1 MKKSKKVL
9 KVFAIIIAVA
19 VLGCIIYGVGFM
31 IHNEVVRRRTLEN
44 VSSDLT
50 TSVSNTTANDYT
62 EYNYYTFPQTTE
74 PEFSKPEEFGFE
86 NIDSYDADSRLWIQ
100 LYSADDK
107 YVYDIY
113 HEEYGV
119 EFYQG
124 GIYEGDGILTCVK
137 HINSANVYQFDQSLR
152 YNLVDNNHITVL
164 GYNNDIIIVKRHSLS
179 ENKGDVLLE
188 CTSGDS
194 SILWVTAS
202 SIDWSS
208 GKVVTKDGREMV
220 RYTLL

>member
-1 MKKSKKVL
+1 M
-9 KVFAIIIAVA
+9 
-19 VLGCIIYGVGFM
+19 
-31 IHNEVVRRRTLEN
+31 NE
-44 VSSDLT
+44 
-50 TSVSNTTANDYT
+50 
-62 EYNYYTFPQTTE
+62 
-74 PEFSKPEEFGFE
+74 
-86 NIDSYDADSRLWIQ
+86 RLI
-100 LYSADDK
+100 LLD
-107 YVYDIY
+107 VYDVY
-113 HEEYGV
+113 DEEYGV

-124 GIYEGDGILTCVK
+124 MIFEGDGILTGVK
-137 HINSANVYQFDQSLR
+137 HVNSANVYQFDQSLI

-179 ENKGDVLLE
+179 ENNGDVLLE